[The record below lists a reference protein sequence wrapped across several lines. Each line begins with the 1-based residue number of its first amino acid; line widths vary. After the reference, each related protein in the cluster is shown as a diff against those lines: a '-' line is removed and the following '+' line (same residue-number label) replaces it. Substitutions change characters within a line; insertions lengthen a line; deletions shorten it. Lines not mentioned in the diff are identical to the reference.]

1 MKKTTPTTP
10 KISTPYVIERFEK
23 YQKTDQTNSLPYP
36 IPKKMNV
43 YYFRVKRVRGGKII
57 FLSHPY
63 NTKQIRSREI
73 ITMMNSLFR
82 DGSVTI
88 TDEK

>member
-10 KISTPYVIERFEK
+10 KISTPYVIERF
-23 YQKTDQTNSLPYP
+23 DQETTLWGL
-36 IPKKMNV
+36 KAF
-43 YYFRVKRVRGGKII
+43 YFRVKRVRGGKII

-73 ITMMNSLFR
+73 ITIMNTLFR

-88 TDEK
+88 TDQQ